1 MIFEKLH
8 LTGPGGSPYKLGEPM
23 HVHDGA
29 RFLGTVEPIEVGP
42 DRSEVRISRFSS
54 APSIGSGQR
63 NFGPLLLIE
72 VTLFLV
78 ERFRNIESVHFNLRR
93 EIEVYGDGMMVA
105 AARAE
110 LLRSIGATDVHARPQ
125 PDPSSPGNFVVRGA
139 WVYTE
144 DSLLALRLA
153 VALQRDL
160 YGESL
165 ANVSKQKSGLP
176 ALRRFK
182 RWWARDD
189 GA

>member
-1 MIFEKLH
+1 M
-8 LTGPGGSPYKLGEPM
+8 
-23 HVHDGA
+23 
-29 RFLGTVEPIEVGP
+29 
-42 DRSEVRISRFSS
+42 
-54 APSIGSGQR
+54 
-63 NFGPLLLIE
+63 
-72 VTLFLV
+72 
-78 ERFRNIESVHFNLRR
+78 HFNLRR
-93 EIEVYGDGMMVA
+93 QIEVYGDGMMVA

-125 PDPSSPGNFVVRGA
+125 PDPSNPGNFVVGGA

-165 ANVSKQKSGLP
+165 ASVSKKKGGLL
-176 ALRRFK
+176 ALRSFK
-182 RWWARDD
+182 RWRARDG